1 MIIYFFTTNSG
12 MIVKVNIVLIKNLF
26 YILIFILITNLS
38 TKLYYGLIYQL
49 LICYLLYRYC
59 YDFNF
64 YR

>member
-1 MIIYFFTTNSG
+1 VIIYFFTTNSG

-38 TKLYYGLIYQL
+38 TKLYYGLIYQY